1 MRLLLATRNAG
12 KLRELRSRVHGLEVL
27 SLDDVPPMPEVK
39 ETEDTLE
46 GNARLKA
53 LAGARGSRLWTV
65 ADDSGLFV
73 DALGGAPGVRSA
85 RYAPGSDAD
94 RVQALLGAMEAVP
107 DSQRGA
113 AFRCVLALASPAGE
127 VRMVEGECRGLILR
141 APRGTGGFGYDPVFL
156 VPALTRTMAEL
167 SLEEK
172 GRVSHRA
179 RALEALEPLL
189 REVAESLR
197 GRG

>member
-12 KLRELRSRVHGLEVL
+12 KLRELRARVHGLDVL
-27 SLDDVPPMPEVK
+27 SLDDVPPMPEVE
-39 ETEDTLE
+39 ETEDTLD

-53 LAGARGSRLWTV
+53 VAAARATSLWTV

-94 RVQALLGAMEAVP
+94 RVQALLRAMDRVA
-107 DSQRGA
+107 DGDRGA
-113 AFRCVLALASPAGE
+113 RFRCVLALASPAGE
-127 VRMVEGECRGLILR
+127 VRFARGECLGRILR
-141 APRGTGGFGYDPVFL
+141 VPRGGGGFGYDPVFL
-156 VPALTRTMAEL
+156 VPELGRTMAEL

-172 GRVSHRA
+172 GRVSHRS
-179 RALEALEPLL
+179 RALDGLQVVIREWLE
-189 REVAESLR
+189 
-197 GRG
+197 G